1 MGKYLG
7 VTEQRAFLKF
17 LLRELIDIKSFTGDN
32 DIITIWTNP
41 GIE

>member
-17 LLRELIDIKSFTGDN
+17 LLHELIDIKSFTCDL
-32 DIITIWTNP
+32 DIITI
-41 GIE
+41 

>member
-17 LLRELIDIKSFTGDN
+17 LLRELIDIKSFTGDL
-32 DIITIWTNP
+32 DIITI
-41 GIE
+41 